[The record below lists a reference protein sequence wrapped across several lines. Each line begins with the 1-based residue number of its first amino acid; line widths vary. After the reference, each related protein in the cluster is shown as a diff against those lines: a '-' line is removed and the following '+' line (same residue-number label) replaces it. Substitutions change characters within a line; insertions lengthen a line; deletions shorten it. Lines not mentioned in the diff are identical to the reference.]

1 MIRCF
6 FKLVLLLAVAIG
18 LLVYL
23 SFNHGCSLDRLHL
36 PGAATFTQKAGNQ
49 PAQDGA
55 RTWGNPNSLPDH
67 FARHGADFGA
77 RNADDYARMAAEF
90 LRRAR
95 AEGLPAKLDN
105 RGTLRIYDPRSGA
118 FGAYN
123 RDGTTKTFFKPRN
136 ASYFDRQPGRRIDL
150 RSYR

>member
-6 FKLVLLLAVAIG
+6 FKLVLLLVIACG

-23 SFNHGCSLDRLHL
+23 SLGRGCSLDHFHL
-36 PGAATFTQKAGNQ
+36 SSISSVTQKAANRT
-49 PAQDGA
+49 AQNNA
-55 RTWGNPNSLPDH
+55 QSWGNSASLPDH

-77 RNADDYARMAAEF
+77 RDADDYARMAAEF

-95 AEGLPAKLDN
+95 AEGFPAKLDN
-105 RGTLRIYDPRSGA
+105 RGTLRIYDPRTGA

-123 RDGTTKTFFKPRN
+123 RDGTTKTFFKPGH
-136 ASYFDRQPGRRIDL
+136 ASYFDRQPGRRINL
-150 RSYR
+150 KTYR

>member
-6 FKLVLLLAVAIG
+6 FKLVLLLVVAVG
-18 LLVYL
+18 VLLYL
-23 SFNHGCSLDRLHL
+23 WLGRGCSLDRLHL
-36 PGAATFTQKAGNQ
+36 PSFSSTTQKAAKRTTQTSAQTWAN
-49 PAQDGA
+49 PA
-55 RTWGNPNSLPDH
+55 SLPDH
-67 FARHGADFGA
+67 FARHGSDFGA
-77 RNADDYARMAAEF
+77 RSAGDYARIAAEF

-95 AEGLPAKLDN
+95 AQGLPAKLDN
-105 RGTLRIYDPRSGA
+105 HGTLRVYDPRTGT

-150 RSYR
+150 RIYR

>member
-6 FKLVLLLAVAIG
+6 FKLVLLLGIAVGI
-18 LLVYL
+18 LLYL
-23 SFNHGCSLDRLHL
+23 WLGRGCSRDRFHL
-36 PGAATFTQKAGNQ
+36 PGAVSVTQWTANAMLQKS
-49 PAQDGA
+49 A
-55 RTWGNPNSLPDH
+55 RTWANPASLPDH
-67 FARHGADFGA
+67 FARHGSDFGA
-77 RNADDYARMAAEF
+77 RNPDAYARMATEF

-105 RGTLRIYDPRSGA
+105 RGTLRIYDPRTGA

-123 RDGTTKTFFKPRN
+123 KDGTTKTFFMPRD

-150 RSYR
+150 RTYR

>member
-6 FKLVLLLAVAIG
+6 FKLVLLLAIAIG

-23 SFNHGCSLDRLHL
+23 SLGHGCSLERFHL
-36 PGAATFTQKAGNQ
+36 PSTSLVTQRAANRA
-49 PAQDGA
+49 AQNSTE
-55 RTWGNPNSLPDH
+55 TWGNPASLPDH
-67 FARHGADFGA
+67 FARHGSDFGS
-77 RNADDYARMAAEF
+77 RNAGDYARMAAEF

-105 RGTLRIYDPRSGA
+105 RGTLRIYDPRTGT
-118 FGAYN
+118 FGTYD
-123 RDGTTKTFFKPRN
+123 RDGTTKTFFKPRD

-150 RSYR
+150 RTYR